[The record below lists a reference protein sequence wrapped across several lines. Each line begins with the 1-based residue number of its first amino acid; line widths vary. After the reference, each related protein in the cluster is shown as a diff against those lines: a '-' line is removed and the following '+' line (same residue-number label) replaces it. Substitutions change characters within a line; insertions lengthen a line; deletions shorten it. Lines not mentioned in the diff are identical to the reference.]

1 MESAMSGYTIT
12 SERIDDVPLVMAWLA
27 KMQVATIVDTHLP
40 KPHGNRQGVSY
51 GQLSV
56 LYLTY
61 LLTQC
66 NHFLSPVQEWAEQR
80 KECLAQLL
88 GAPLRP
94 TDCTD
99 DRLQDLLDV
108 LGEQARACEEI
119 EIEMGPHLLRAYAL
133 PTKTARIDTT
143 TVSVYHQPDDQS
155 LLTFGHSKD
164 PRPDLRQFKEA
175 LGTLDPVGIPLCSVT
190 LNGACADDPV
200 YVPVWRQMVKIV
212 GHADFLCVGDCKM
225 AALQTRAT
233 LQKEGGCYLAPVPM
247 TGETPAL
254 LKQLLTQ
261 GADTAEEIVLVAG
274 SPEPVRVGAGFEV
287 SLPRT
292 HTDPT
297 TKQTVSWSERTLV
310 MCSDK
315 LRERHQ
321 KHLRQRLQQAE
332 QALLELNAKPQT
344 DPVRLQKQ
352 CQALLKR
359 FEMQDYLSV
368 SYTNQTQQTKRYLKG
383 GRHTEDTP
391 FLMLSTT
398 LWQVEV
404 LRQEE
409 ALWEADATAGW
420 RLFVTNAAPQQWSL
434 QETVACY
441 REPWQPEHGFHRI
454 KGGSLAVRPL
464 LLRSD
469 ARIRGLMFLLLLALR
484 FLCLF
489 EFVVRRNLQDETQ
502 GLAGLYAGNPKRL
515 TFQPTTERLL
525 RAFDGITL
533 YRMERANK
541 VFWQVTVLSD
551 LQRRRLSLANL
562 PETVYDLHDTATKL
576 PFA

>member
-1 MESAMSGYTIT
+1 MSGYTIT

-27 KMQVATIVDTHLP
+27 KMQVATLVDTQLP

-51 GQLSV
+51 GQLTV

-108 LGEQARACEEI
+108 LGEQASAREEI
-119 EIEMGPHLLRAYAL
+119 EIEMGQHLLRAYAL

-143 TVSVYHQPDDQS
+143 TVSVYHQPDEKS

-164 PRPDLRQFKEA
+164 HRPDLRQFKEA

-212 GHADFLCVGDCKM
+212 GQADFLCVGDCKM

-233 LQKEGGCYLAPVPM
+233 LQKEGGCYLAPLPM

-254 LKQLLTQ
+254 LKHLLKH
-261 GADTAEEIVLVAG
+261 GADTAEEIVLFAG
-274 SPEPVRVGAGFEV
+274 SAEQVRVGAGFEV
-287 SLPRT
+287 SLQRT
-292 HTDPT
+292 HTDPA
-297 TKQTVSWSERTLV
+297 TKQIVSWSERTLV

-321 KHLRQRLQQAE
+321 NQLSQRLQQAE

-344 DPVRLQKQ
+344 DPVRLQKA
-352 CQALLKR
+352 CQVLLKR
-359 FEMQDYLSV
+359 FDMQDYLSV
-368 SYTNQTQQTKRYLKG
+368 SYTNQTQQTKRYLKR
-383 GRHTEDTP
+383 GRHKDDTP
-391 FLMLSTT
+391 FEMLTTT

-404 LRQEE
+404 LRVQE
-409 ALWEADATAGW
+409 ALTDAYACAGW
-420 RLFVTNAAPQQWSL
+420 RLFVTNAAPEQLSL
-434 QETVACY
+434 QETAACY
-441 REPWQPEHGFHRI
+441 REQWQPEHGFHRI

-469 ARIRGLMFLLLLALR
+469 ARIRGLMFLLMLALR

-489 EFVVRRNLQDETQ
+489 EFVVRRSLQEQ
-502 GLAGLYAGNPKRL
+502 APGLAGLYPGNPKRL

-525 RAFDGITL
+525 HAFDGITL
-533 YRMERANK
+533 YRMEGSDT
-541 VFWQVTVLSD
+541 VSWQVTVLSD
-551 LQRRRLSLANL
+551 LQRRILHLAGL
-562 PETVYDLHDTATKL
+562 PETIYDLHGTATQL
-576 PFA
+576 PFT